1 MPERVAYVNGWVGPE
16 SQARISIYDR
26 GFLSGYGVFERTRTV
41 HGELFRLDE
50 HLARLYRS
58 LRVTRLDSA
67 MSRDELRAV
76 TIDLVAQNGK
86 LLGPN
91 DDYSVGHYVTR
102 GEEGSGRPT
111 VVVFCQPIPFK
122 AFARQYIDGAH
133 VVTPSTRQMDT
144 QMVDPKLKTT
154 SRIHQLLAEQEA
166 KLVDPQAYALVLD
179 LAGNVCEAFPG
190 HNFWIVDGGTL
201 VSPKNQA
208 ILRGITRD
216 VLVEVAQK
224 IGAPVKEADIQV
236 YDVINAQEAFLSGT
250 SRCIV
255 PVTRINGMPLGDG
268 TPGPVVKQLTKAWVD
283 CFGLDFVQQ
292 ALSHLQEDAPPRER
306 GRRD

>member
-166 KLVDPQAYALVLD
+166 KLVHPQAYALVLD

-190 HNFWIVDGGTL
+190 HNFWIVDGGTI
-201 VSPKNQA
+201 A
-208 ILRGITRD
+208 
-216 VLVEVAQK
+216 
-224 IGAPVKEADIQV
+224 GA
-236 YDVINAQEAFLSGT
+236 
-250 SRCIV
+250 
-255 PVTRINGMPLGDG
+255 
-268 TPGPVVKQLTKAWVD
+268 
-283 CFGLDFVQQ
+283 GLDVYWT
-292 ALSHLQEDAPPRER
+292 EPPVGEPAPSPELFKLDNVILTPHIGSATWESRREMSKLAAINLVAMIR
-306 GRRD
+306 GERPPNIYNPEIYTG

>member
-1 MPERVAYVNGWVGPE
+1 MPERLAYVNGWVGPE
-16 SQARISIYDR
+16 SEARISIYDR
-26 GFLSGYGVFERTRTV
+26 GFLSGYGVFERTRTI

-58 LRVTRLDSA
+58 LRVTRLESA
-67 MSRDELRAV
+67 VSRDELRAV
-76 TIDLVAQNGK
+76 TIDLVAKNRA

-102 GEEGSGRPT
+102 GDESSGRPT
-111 VVVFCQPIPFK
+111 VVVFCQLIPFK
-122 AFARQYIDGAH
+122 TFARQYIEGAH
-133 VVTPSTRQMDT
+133 VVTPSTRQLDV

-166 KLVDPQAYALVLD
+166 KLVDPQAYALVID
-179 LAGNVCEAFPG
+179 RAGNVCEAFPG
-190 HNFWIVDGGTL
+190 HNFWVVDGGAI
-201 VSPKNQA
+201 VSPKGQT

-224 IGAPVKEADIQV
+224 IGVPVKEADLHL
-236 YDVINAQEAFLSGT
+236 YDVLNAQEAFLSGT

-255 PVTRINGMPLGDG
+255 PVTRVNGIPMGDG
-268 TPGPVVKQLTKAWVD
+268 TPGPVVRQLTKTWVD

-292 ALSHLQEDAPPRER
+292 ALSHL
-306 GRRD
+306 